1 MIIAIIT
8 MMTPGGRRDE
18 PQCAGRGNE
27 HDQQPQP
34 NGCPTGSKCAVR
46 MVEIFDDYDDGNV
59 NNGHARGGDGHGDH
73 DDAEIEDTTQIF
85 FCR

>member
-1 MIIAIIT
+1 M
-8 MMTPGGRRDE
+8 
-18 PQCAGRGNE
+18 
-27 HDQQPQP
+27 
-34 NGCPTGSKCAVR
+34 R

-85 FCR
+85 FSR

>member
-1 MIIAIIT
+1 MNPNVLAAATNMINNLNP
-8 MMTPGGRRDE
+8 M
-18 PQCAGRGNE
+18 
-27 HDQQPQP
+27 
-34 NGCPTGSKCAVR
+34 AVLQ
-46 MVEIFDDYDDGNV
+46 VANV